1 MKKKILLLMGI
12 FAFGITFAQIG
23 IHTENPL
30 GVFHVDA
37 GRDNSA
43 TPTTTQLLND
53 VVAKVSS
60 TGSIN
65 LGIGGVPSDNT
76 QLDLLAPNKGL
87 LFNKVALTSLTDI
100 ITVPNPEKGTVIYN
114 TAYNNNMNE
123 GYYYFN
129 GSSWHIMRSSKMGT
143 TRLNLLSNGASTSVT
158 TATVSAGGY
167 GGTRLS
173 FTSGGSITISNTG
186 RYVFMVNL
194 YGSSAG
200 GGVPGLYYLFL
211 VKKGSPSTLL
221 DGMTM
226 TPFLEPTFS
235 QPGCLAGTFEEGD
248 EAEIYLA
255 HNSANAVP
263 WTLIANTSIP
273 SVIAATSMFY
283 WKLY

>member
-1 MKKKILLLMGI
+1 MGI

-23 IHTENPL
+23 IYTENPL
-30 GVFHVDA
+30 GIFHVDA

-53 VVAKVSS
+53 VVAKIST

-100 ITVPNPEKGTVIYN
+100 TTIPNPEKGTVVYN
-114 TAYNNNMNE
+114 TAYINNMNE
-123 GYYYFN
+123 GYYYFD
-129 GSSWHIMRSSKMGT
+129 GSKWNIMRSSKMGT
-143 TRLNLLSNGASTSVT
+143 TRLNLLSNVASTSVT
-158 TATVSAGGY
+158 TETVSIGRY
-167 GGTRLS
+167 DGTQLP
-173 FTSGGSITISNTG
+173 FTLTKSITISNAG
-186 RYVFMVNL
+186 RYVFMFNL

-211 VKKGSPSTLL
+211 VKKGNPSTLL

-226 TPFLEPTFS
+226 TPFLEATFS
-235 QPGCLAGTFEEGD
+235 QPACLAGTFEEGD

-263 WTLIANTSIP
+263 WTLIASTSIP
-273 SVIAATSMFY
+273 SVIAATSVFY